1 MFSLCKP
8 LRMPT
13 ARRLGVLAGLT
24 LFNVTPALVAA
35 QQIPDLT
42 LDAATRQAVA
52 QAPLLQAR
60 QERWTSA
67 REEAGRAGAL
77 PDPQLVTGI
86 DNLALQGPG
95 AFTAGGDTMTMR
107 SVGFSQ
113 VLPSRSLRRA
123 QRAMADANA
132 DVAASSVQMTDLAI
146 RQQTAQAWI
155 ATWAAIEEQ
164 RMLGMLRDE
173 WAVDRAAA
181 EARLRGGTG
190 TAADALAVR
199 AQALDLENRLDDAR
213 AREAQARA
221 SLTRWLGVPVT
232 QPLAAPPDFSQP
244 PKDEQTLLA
253 HLDDQGE
260 LLDWPA
266 REHAAEAALAEAQA
280 AKHPEWNVSVSYGA
294 RARGLSDMVT
304 LQVGVS
310 LPLFTTNRQDR
321 GISARAADLDAV
333 RSEHDDAR
341 RQQAQ
346 IVRATWAQWQSMG
359 RQVQRHLQQLLPLA
373 DDRAKLALAAYRGG
387 GDLQPLLEARRDELN
402 HHLDYARMLADYGRA
417 WANLAYLMPDGSTP

>member
-1 MFSLCKP
+1 MFSLYEA
-8 LRMPT
+8 LRARA
-13 ARRLGVLAGLT
+13 ARRLGLLAALVLFNPIPVLAAE
-24 LFNVTPALVAA
+24 PQVA
-35 QQIPDLT
+35 DLT
-42 LDAATRQAVA
+42 LDAATRDAVA

-60 QERWTSA
+60 RERSTSA

-77 PDPQLVTGI
+77 PDPQLITGI
-86 DNLALQGPG
+86 DNLATQGRG
-95 AFTAGGDTMTMR
+95 AFTAGGDSMTMR

-123 QRAMADANA
+123 QHAEADANA
-132 DVAASSVQMTDLAI
+132 DIAASSVQMTDLAI
-146 RQQTAQAWI
+146 RQQTAQAWV
-155 ATWAAIEEQ
+155 AAWAAVEEQ
-164 RMLGMLRDE
+164 HMLGMLRDE
-173 WAVDRAAA
+173 WEVDLVAAK
-181 EARLRGGTG
+181 ARLRGGTG
-190 TAADALAVR
+190 TAADVLAVR
-199 AQALDLENRLDDAR
+199 AQALDLENRVDDAR

-221 SLTRWLGVPVT
+221 SLTRWLGSPVT
-232 QPLAAPPDFSQP
+232 QPLAAPPDFSQS

-266 REHAAEAALAEAQA
+266 RERAAEAALAEAQA
-280 AKHPEWNVSVSYGA
+280 AKHPEWNVSVSYGS

-333 RSEHDDAR
+333 RSEHEDAR
-341 RQQAQ
+341 QQQAE
-346 IVRATWAQWQSMG
+346 IVRSAWAQWQATG
-359 RQVQRHLQQLLPLA
+359 REVQRHLQQLLPLA

-417 WANLAYLMPDGSTP
+417 WATLAYLIPDGSTP